1 MGDLLD
7 SDPESKK
14 QKENRYGKKRNGWRS
29 KSTVV
34 KKKKK
39 KYYFLRFASLLSKIG
54 WKSLSSWKLVL
65 FTLLTF
71 RNRNQV
77 ELNADLDP
85 DTHYNVCRSTA
96 VNKKRENWLRDPP
109 KYSLNLKSTCQL
121 NTRVTRNRWHG
132 LRCIQSTRAWFSSK
146 ETQLTSYKWHGLFC
160 LALSSELTRWPGL
173 PHAGDRATGHA
184 VHHPRVTA

>member
-14 QKENRYGKKRNGWRS
+14 QKENRYGKKRTDEKAKVHS
-29 KSTVV
+29 C

-39 KYYFLRFASLLSKIG
+39 KKFKLLFELCLTFVKDWMEI
-54 WKSLSSWKLVL
+54 KLEIVL
-65 FTLLTF
+65 FTFLTF

-96 VNKKRENWLRDPP
+96 VNKKREN
-109 KYSLNLKSTCQL
+109 
-121 NTRVTRNRWHG
+121 
-132 LRCIQSTRAWFSSK
+132 
-146 ETQLTSYKWHGLFC
+146 
-160 LALSSELTRWPGL
+160 
-173 PHAGDRATGHA
+173 
-184 VHHPRVTA
+184 

>member
-7 SDPESKK
+7 SDPDSKK
-14 QKENRYGKKRNGWRS
+14 QKENRYGKKRTDEKAKVHS
-29 KSTVV
+29 C

-39 KYYFLRFASLLSKIG
+39 KNLNYFLRFASLLSKIG

-96 VNKKRENWLRDPP
+96 VNKKREN
-109 KYSLNLKSTCQL
+109 
-121 NTRVTRNRWHG
+121 
-132 LRCIQSTRAWFSSK
+132 
-146 ETQLTSYKWHGLFC
+146 
-160 LALSSELTRWPGL
+160 
-173 PHAGDRATGHA
+173 
-184 VHHPRVTA
+184 